1 MMNSY
6 ALQLTLLVL
15 VLLSLSNTE
24 ANYCNIFSEEFQ
36 QQDLARRCNAV
47 HKAVTRA
54 LSKDGAYQYM
64 SHEVFGINSF
74 HRPPTAI
81 IFHYKI
87 KFITDESTASYASRN
102 GPIESRNGGFIADIF
117 GPIESAVLDENDN
130 IACKKP
136 NCTFNVGWSSAS
148 VYTFL
153 RPQFIL
159 SLLPAWFLNSLEF
172 SIHEHFGFL
181 REATI
186 HMSLRR
192 QHLPVNTTVHEI
204 MHSLQH
210 ATTKV
215 SIKVL

>member
-1 MMNSY
+1 MIMMNSY
-6 ALQLTLLVL
+6 ALQLLVL
-15 VLLSLSNTE
+15 VVLSLSNTE
-24 ANYCNIFSEEFQ
+24 ANYCDIFSEEFQ
-36 QQDLARRCNAV
+36 QQDDVARRCNAV

-64 SHEVFGINSF
+64 SHEVFSINSF

-81 IFHYKI
+81 IFHYKM
-87 KFITDESTASYASRN
+87 KFITDGSTASYASRN
-102 GPIESRNGGFIADIF
+102 GSINYIV

-130 IACKKP
+130 IACEKQ

-148 VYTFL
+148 VYTFV

-186 HMSLRR
+186 HMSFRR
-192 QHLPVNTTVHEI
+192 QHLPVNTTAHEI
-204 MHSLQH
+204 MHSLEH
-210 ATTKV
+210 ATAEV

>member
-6 ALQLTLLVL
+6 PLQLLVL

-36 QQDLARRCNAV
+36 QQDDVARRCNAV

-81 IFHYKI
+81 IFHYKM

-102 GPIESRNGGFIADIF
+102 GPIESRNGSISADMF
-117 GPIESAVLDENDN
+117 GPIELATLDENDN
-130 IACKKP
+130 IACEKQ

-148 VYTFL
+148 VYTFV

-204 MHSLQH
+204 MHSLEH
-210 ATTKV
+210 ATAEV